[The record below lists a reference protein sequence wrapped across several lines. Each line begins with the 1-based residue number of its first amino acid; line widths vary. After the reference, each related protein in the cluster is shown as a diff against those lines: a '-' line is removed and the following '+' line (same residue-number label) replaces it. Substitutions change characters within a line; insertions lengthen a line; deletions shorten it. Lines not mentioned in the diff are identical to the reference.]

1 MPLPIPERIAKA
13 HAGTNPTVISRM
25 PSGWAVMCDM
35 QFLPGYIIH
44 LADPVVAT
52 INDLDPEGRQRYLAD
67 MVLIGDALLEATEA
81 YRINYTI
88 AGNRDPY
95 LHAHITPRYLS
106 EPEQY
111 RTGLPWSYP
120 REVMDG
126 RPFDP
131 ERDRGLME
139 KLAQAIQKRL

>member
-1 MPLPIPERIAKA
+1 MALSIPERIANA
-13 HAGTNPTVISRM
+13 HAGTNPTVIYRV
-25 PSGWAVMCDM
+25 PSGWVALGDM

-44 LADPVVAT
+44 TADPLVGT
-52 INDLDPEGRQRYLAD
+52 INDLDPAGRQRYLAD
-67 MVLIGDALLEATEA
+67 MVLIGDALLEVTEA

-88 AGNRDPY
+88 AGNQDPY
-95 LHAHITPRYLS
+95 LHAHIVPRYTS
-106 EPEQY
+106 EPVQY

-131 ERDRGLME
+131 ERDRELME
-139 KLAQAIQKRL
+139 RLAKAIQERL